1 MRKKVAKKNRTVFYV
16 KDWWVYQ
23 EAERRAEAKG
33 ITVGAELID
42 TARERYLLDK
52 INIQKA
58 DIPIDAYMYNL
69 LLLLAKRINRVAD
82 ERENAKEGVKSKEV
96 VKRKQFIRKKKP
108 GGE

>member
-16 KDWWVYQ
+16 EDWWVYK

-52 INIQKA
+52 INIQEK
-58 DIPIDAYMYNL
+58 DIPISKYMYNIIEL
-69 LLLLAKRINRVAD
+69 LSKQFKMLVDKQ
-82 ERENAKEGVKSKEV
+82 ENAKEGVKHKEIKRM
-96 VKRKQFIRKKKP
+96 KRKT
-108 GGE
+108 